1 MKRKNMITK
10 ANELSKKCAIL
21 RTRWHNLQTRVARY
35 HSIFSSFYSP
45 SHLHIHIYA
54 GVRARAANAFNASIK
69 RRVTPTNN
77 SIKLRAG
84 AGWLARSV
92 GWLVGWLVGGL
103 RANAITFIRRLP
115 KRGWIGRARGGKG
128 NVVTRFASSCGSAT
142 AAET

>member
-10 ANELSKKCAIL
+10 ENELSKKMRDSTDAL
-21 RTRWHNLQTRVARY
+21 TQFANARRARY

-54 GVRARAANAFNASIK
+54 SVRARAADAFNAGIK

-84 AGWLARSV
+84 AGWLAGSV
-92 GWLVGWLVGGL
+92 GRSVGWLVGGL
-103 RANAITFIRRLP
+103 RANAITFIHRPP
-115 KRGWIGRARGGKG
+115 KRG
-128 NVVTRFASSCGSAT
+128 
-142 AAET
+142 